1 MELYCFMHSKG
12 IKCKNGGSSV
22 YEVKS
27 LDNGFEYVVVDN
39 EVASAKI
46 ALQGAHIY
54 EYKRQGKRDILW
66 CSQESDFEYSKAI
79 RGGIPICWPRFGVLD
94 KSMPA
99 HGFSRTSLFTLKS
112 VKEITPNT
120 TEVRLFLQESRASRA
135 IWDYKFDLEIVFT
148 ISESLSVEIITTN
161 TDDKEFMITE
171 ALHSYFGVSHID
183 DVKIEGLAG
192 KKYRDTLVDKKFL
205 QEGAIVIN
213 QEVDRVYQGVAQEIV
228 LQDASSQVH
237 INAKGSSSTVVW
249 NPWIEKG
256 SNMSGMNKDA
266 YKEFVCIETANAFD
280 DFIVLKSGET
290 HKLCVILSD

>member
-1 MELYCFMHSKG
+1 MYA
-12 IKCKNGGSSV
+12 
-22 YEVKS
+22 VKS
-27 LDNGFEYVVVDN
+27 LENGFKYIEVSN
-39 EVASAKI
+39 ESASAKI

-66 CSQESDFEYSKAI
+66 CSKESDFEYSKAI

-112 VKEITPNT
+112 VKAITPQE
-120 TEVRLFLQESRASRA
+120 TEVRLFLQESKESRE
-135 IWDYKFDLEIVFT
+135 IWDYMFDLEIVFS

-161 TDDKEFMITE
+161 TDSKEFMITE
-171 ALHSYFGVSHID
+171 ALHSYFGVSHIN
-183 DVKIEGLAG
+183 DVKIMGLEG
-192 KKYRDTLVDKKFL
+192 KKYIDTLVDEAFT

-213 QEVDRVYQGVAQEIV
+213 KEVDRVYQGVDKEIV
-228 LQDASSQVH
+228 LQDATAEVN
-237 INAKGSSSTVVW
+237 INAKGSSSSVVW

-256 SNMSGMNKDA
+256 SNMSGMHKDA

-280 DFIVLKSGET
+280 DFVMLKAGES
-290 HKLCVILSD
+290 HKLCVILST